1 MALEHRHTGKMG
13 VAWGDRSTTVGRGAG
28 SMAHEPGVEIFSI
41 GTELVMGRIQD
52 TNAFWMAQELVDLG
66 ALMRRIT
73 VLPDDIDSILEALE
87 GAVQRHID
95 EIGRHTSELQS
106 LRHL

>member
-1 MALEHRHTGKMG
+1 MAR
-13 VAWGDRSTTVGRGAG
+13 
-28 SMAHEPGVEIFSI
+28 EPGVEIFSI

-73 VLPDDIDSILEALE
+73 VLPDDIDTILEAFVKLMLDPLSSTPSRICAPHALE
-87 GAVQRHID
+87 
-95 EIGRHTSELQS
+95 
-106 LRHL
+106 HLYG